1 MDAAAVEAVPLVRGA
16 VLLRGAFSARELD
29 RAFAAAWRRGEC
41 RSPQGAVQHG
51 WYESATG
58 WRLNYGQPGS
68 TDGLPTRGRVYD
80 AIESYS
86 LYGFPMP
93 GYETN
98 DGVALTLLGTRAL
111 ALAQMADATM
121 PDGAA
126 THLLLVRYDGTKGIS
141 GHVDDALVDGDDD
154 APIVSINLGN
164 KATFKYAELPW
175 NRFLGVSQAAHGVGQ
190 VEMQHGDAIVWGG
203 PARHLWHEVV
213 GVQPGT
219 APASVCQIVGRPS
232 GTRLNLTFRATPKLR
247 GREREFQTVEKNES
261 MAQKRAAKQQ
271 RAANDAKWRG
281 RASA

>member
-29 RAFAAAWRRGEC
+29 RAFAAAWRRGER

-58 WRLNYGQPGS
+58 WQLNYGQPVAMR
-68 TDGLPTRGRVYD
+68 PTRGRVYD

-98 DGVALTLLGTRAL
+98 DKDALTLLGTRAL
-111 ALAQMADATM
+111 ALAQRADATM

-164 KATFKYAELPW
+164 KATFKYAEQPW
-175 NRFLGVSQAAHGVGQ
+175 NRFLGVDQATHGVRQ

-219 APASVCQIVGRPS
+219 APDSILKYCGRPS

-247 GREREFQTVEKNES
+247 GREAEFQTVEKNES
-261 MAQKRAAKQQ
+261 SEQKRAAKQQ
-271 RAANDAKWRG
+271 RAANDAKWAG
-281 RASA
+281 RVSA

>member
-29 RAFAAAWRRGEC
+29 RAFAAAWRRGE
-41 RSPQGAVQHG
+41 RRTVQGAVQHG
-51 WYESATG
+51 WYESATND
-58 WRLNYGQPGS
+58 RLNYGQESG
-68 TDGLPTRGRVYD
+68 TGAAKAPTRGRVYD
-80 AIESYS
+80 AIESYNGG
-86 LYGFPMP
+86 LR
-93 GYETN
+93 EE
-98 DGVALTLLGTRAL
+98 DGAALTLLGTRAL

-154 APIVSINLGN
+154 AAVVSINLGN
-164 KATFKYAELPW
+164 KATFKYAEQPW
-175 NRFLGVSQAAHGVGQ
+175 NRFLGVSQAAHGVGH

-203 PARHLWHEVV
+203 PARHIWHEVT

-261 MAQKRAAKQQ
+261 MAQKQAAKQQ

-281 RASA
+281 RTSA

>member
-29 RAFAAAWRRGEC
+29 RAFAAAWRRGE
-41 RSPQGAVQHG
+41 RRTVQGAVQHG
-51 WYESATG
+51 WYESATND
-58 WRLNYGQPGS
+58 RLNYGQESG
-68 TDGLPTRGRVYD
+68 TGAAKAPTRGRVYD
-80 AIESYS
+80 AIESYNGG
-86 LYGFPMP
+86 LR
-93 GYETN
+93 EE
-98 DGVALTLLGTRAL
+98 DGAALTLLGTRAL

-126 THLLLVRYDGTKGIS
+126 THLLLVRYDGTKGIA

-154 APIVSINLGN
+154 AAVVSINLGN
-164 KATFKYAELPW
+164 KATFKYAEQPW
-175 NRFLGVSQAAHGVGQ
+175 NRFLGVSQAAHGVGH

-203 PARHLWHEVV
+203 PARHIWHEVT

-261 MAQKRAAKQQ
+261 MAQKQAAKQQ

-281 RASA
+281 RTSA

>member
-1 MDAAAVEAVPLVRGA
+1 MDGSSVEAVSLVRGA

-29 RAFAAAWRRGEC
+29 RAFAAAWRRGE
-41 RSPQGAVQHG
+41 RRTPQGAVQHG
-51 WYESATG
+51 WYESATSTL
-58 WRLNYGQPGS
+58 LNYGQWSG
-68 TDGLPTRGRVYD
+68 TGLGKVPTRGRVYD
-80 AIESYS
+80 AIESYAF
-86 LYGFPMP
+86 GMND
-93 GYETN
+93 N
-98 DGVALTLLGTRAL
+98 DGWALKRLGTRAL

-164 KATFKYAELPW
+164 KATFKYAEQPW
-175 NRFLGVSQAAHGVGQ
+175 NRFLGVDQATHGVRQ

-219 APASVCQIVGRPS
+219 APDSILEYCGRPS

-247 GREREFQTVEKNES
+247 GREAEFQTVEKNES
-261 MAQKRAAKQQ
+261 SEQKRAAKQQ
-271 RAANDAKWRG
+271 RAANDAKWAD
-281 RASA
+281 RAAA